1 MLAEKEV
8 TPMIPILS
16 MESLRV
22 LPRKMMMEVW
32 RRINLVS
39 STDEPWEPL
48 ADVFEDANNFY
59 VYVELPGVKKEDVI
73 ITLDKDK
80 LVVKG
85 KKSLRVSEEDAR
97 KVFVESLYGNFEK
110 VMEFGEEIDV
120 DKVTAEIQQGVLKVL
135 LPKKSVSTV
144 KRVPV
149 SGE

>member
-1 MLAEKEV
+1 MLTEREV
-8 TPMIPILS
+8 MPMIPILS
-16 MESLRV
+16 MESLRM
-22 LPRKMMMEVW
+22 LPRKMMMEAW
-32 RRINLVS
+32 RRINSVG
-39 STDEPWEPL
+39 STEEPWEPL
-48 ADVFEDANNFY
+48 GDVFEDPNNFY
-59 VYVELPGVKKEDVI
+59 VYIELPGVKKEDVV

-85 KKSLRVSEEDAR
+85 KKITRVSEEDAR

-110 VMEFGEEIDV
+110 VIEFGEEIDA
-120 DKVTAEIQQGVLKVL
+120 DKVTAEMQQGVLKVL